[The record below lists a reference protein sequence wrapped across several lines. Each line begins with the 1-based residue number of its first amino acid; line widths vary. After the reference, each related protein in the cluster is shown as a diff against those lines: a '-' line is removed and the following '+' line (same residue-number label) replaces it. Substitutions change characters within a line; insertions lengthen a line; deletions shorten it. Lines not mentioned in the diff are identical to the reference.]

1 MRTCKWGMMILVV
14 LAMIF
19 GQEAGASAL
28 EEARLHG
35 ATGKVTFRV
44 VDDEGRPVSSARVEA
59 YLSVSDTRDGFTT
72 HSGVTDTG
80 GMFTVEGK
88 VKSDMVYRIT
98 KQGSYRTD
106 SRYWFHAAGAAV
118 EEGRWLPWNPVLEV
132 VLKPKKN
139 PVPMYARRVEVE
151 IPLQGQPVGFDLEKA
166 DWVKPFGEGVV
177 SDLLVTV
184 SGAYEKLL
192 QRQVI
197 MDITFNNL
205 SDGIIGVSALNDGSE
220 LKSGY
225 EAPVAGYK
233 TSYSYEKIIVPEREG
248 RINQYPRV
256 DKDYL
261 FRVRSVLDD
270 NEYIISAIYGKVYG
284 DIMADFKDKD
294 RIGLYFTYYLNPTPN
309 DRNLEF
315 DPSRN
320 LFEGLSSGE
329 RVLDP

>member
-1 MRTCKWGMMILVV
+1 MMILVV
-14 LAMIF
+14 SAMIF

-106 SRYWFHAAGAAV
+106 SRYWFHAAGAVV
-118 EEGRWLPWNPVLEV
+118 EEGRWLPWNPVIEV

-177 SDLLVTV
+177 SDLLVN
-184 SGAYEKLL
+184 Y
-192 QRQVI
+192 
-197 MDITFNNL
+197 
-205 SDGIIGVSALNDGSE
+205 ALNQVDLWTGDQQFILINTNKMCGFQEIELDKASE
-220 LKSGY
+220 YKSVYQAPLSGY
-225 EAPVAGYK
+225 SESLKYVLNR
-233 TSYSYEKIIVPEREG
+233 TRTEIIEENTLTDSRCLVFRS
-248 RINQYPRV
+248 RV
-256 DKDYL
+256 
-261 FRVRSVLDD
+261 VLDD
-270 NEYIISAIYGKVYG
+270 ENHIKSANYGKIYPPLQYG
-284 DIMADFKDKD
+284 RVRDAIKMVM
-294 RIGLYFTYYLNPTPN
+294 TYYFNPTPN

-320 LFEGLSSGE
+320 LFEGLASGE